1 MKLKTTSITSVLLCC
16 AAWALLALQAHAALI
31 QEGKSDYQIVLS
43 DGAISSEVTAAKELQ
58 NFLTQIT
65 GVTLPIVQEK
75 GSKPSILVGQSPEV
89 SQALGGLDFAS
100 LKSDEIILKTV
111 GKDIILCG
119 ERPRGSLYAVYEL
132 LETEFGV
139 RFWSLDATDVPQ
151 KTTLELPALDHRYA
165 PTLFYREGYY
175 DVLQHNPQFA
185 VRARNN
191 GHCINIPED
200 WGGHLSLHGFC
211 HTSDLYLPSKVH
223 YKDHPEWYAFRDNR
237 RNEGYSQLCL
247 TNEEMRKALLAE
259 IVKRLRSEPN
269 TRILDL
275 SQNDNQLFCQCEKC
289 EAFVKEHGNQS
300 DLLIDLVN
308 YVAEAI
314 EKEFPNVMVE
324 TLAYQYTRSAPKS
337 IFPRKNVMIRLC
349 SIECD
354 FGRPLDS
361 DSNRTFADDVRA
373 WSKVAPVLFVWN
385 YVTNF
390 TKYYLPQPNWENL
403 AGDIRFLL
411 AHKVRGLFEQGSS
424 GPLKVADLP
433 ELRAYL
439 LSKLMWNPDRDENK
453 IIQEFLEGFYG
464 PAAPEIAEYLTIMK
478 RAIAEH
484 PEFKLMCYQNTTIRW
499 LSHENLVAAWHVF
512 EKAKAK
518 VAQEPKFKERVE
530 FAALP
535 ITFAMLERPETFW
548 DKSLEKTDVKA
559 LIEHAIEMSRKAG
572 TRIYSEGGV
581 TEERVRGDIE
591 RLNHIFES
599 TGPKP
604 AFVKDQKWFAISAEQ
619 CMCGQGLFVFPD
631 KDTAADGGKAAR
643 LPNTTSE
650 WAVQFQSAPKGK
662 YEIHLEVRCDQNAE
676 GNAFTAGTYNTSSRE
691 GKSMAGK
698 ASEIAGKDY
707 KTIKIMETELN
718 SDIYFY
724 VAPAKNEAAGN
735 LWVDRLIF
743 VEIP

>member
-58 NFLTQIT
+58 TFLSQIT

-75 GSKPSILVGQSPEV
+75 GSKPSILVGQSPEI
-89 SQALGGLDFAS
+89 SQALGGLDFSGFKA
-100 LKSDEIILKTV
+100 DEILLKTI
-111 GKDIILCG
+111 GKDLIITG
-119 ERPRGSLYAVYEL
+119 ERPRGTLYAVYEL

-139 RFWSLDATDVPQ
+139 RFWSLDAADVPR
-151 KTTLELPALDHRYA
+151 KTTLELPAIVHRYA

-175 DVLQHNPQFA
+175 DVLQNNPQFA

-200 WGGHLSLHGFC
+200 RGGHLSLHGFC
-211 HTSDLYLPSKVH
+211 HTFELYLPSGTH
-223 YKDHPEWYAFRDNR
+223 YKDHPEWYAFRDNQR
-237 RNEGYSQLCL
+237 HEGYSQLCL

-259 IVKRLRSEPN
+259 ILRRLRSEPD

-289 EAFVKEHGNQS
+289 ESFVKEHGNQS

-308 YVAEAI
+308 YAAEAI

-337 IFPRKNVMIRLC
+337 VFPRKNVMIRLC

-373 WSKVAPVLFVWN
+373 WSKVAPVLYIWN

-390 TKYYLPQPNWENL
+390 TKYYLPHPNWENL
-403 AGDIRFLL
+403 AGDIRFLI

-478 RAIAEH
+478 RAIAGH
-484 PEFKLMCYQNTTIRW
+484 PEFKLICYQNTTLQW

-535 ITFAMLERPETFW
+535 ITFAMLERPETFME
-548 DKSLEKTDVKA
+548 KSLEKIDRKA
-559 LIEHAIEMSRKAG
+559 LIAHAFEASRKAG
-572 TRIYSEGGV
+572 TRIFSENGM
-581 TEERVRGDIE
+581 TEEGVRNNIE
-591 RLNHIFES
+591 RLNRIFSS

-604 AFVKDQKWFAISAEQ
+604 DFIDNQNWFTVSAEQ
-619 CMCGQGLFVFPD
+619 CMRSPGLYVFAD
-631 KDTAADGGKAAR
+631 SDAEADGGKAAR

-650 WAVQFQSAPKGK
+650 WAVQFLGAPQGK
-662 YEIHLEVRCDQNAE
+662 YEVYAELRCDNAAE
-676 GNAFTAGTYNTSSRE
+676 GNAFTAGTYNTLTRQN
-691 GKSMAGK
+691 KSIAGK
-698 ASEIAGKDY
+698 ANDIAGKTY
-707 KTIKIMETELN
+707 KIIKILETELDP
-718 SDIYFY
+718 DICVYA
-724 VAPAKNEAAGN
+724 APAKNEAAGN

>member
-58 NFLTQIT
+58 TFLSQIT

-75 GSKPSILVGQSPEV
+75 GSKPSILVGQSPEI
-89 SQALGGLDFAS
+89 SQALGGLDFSGFKA
-100 LKSDEIILKTV
+100 DEILLKTI
-111 GKDIILCG
+111 GKDLIITG
-119 ERPRGSLYAVYEL
+119 ERPRGTLYAVYEL

-139 RFWSLDATDVPQ
+139 RFWSLDAADVPR
-151 KTTLELPALDHRYA
+151 KTTLELPAIVHRYA

-175 DVLQHNPQFA
+175 DVLQNNPQFA

-200 WGGHLSLHGFC
+200 RGGHLSLHGFC
-211 HTSDLYLPSKVH
+211 HTFELYLPSGTH
-223 YKDHPEWYAFRDNR
+223 YKDHPEWYAFRDDHR
-237 RNEGYSQLCL
+237 HEGYSQLCL

-259 IVKRLRSEPN
+259 ILRRLRSEPD

-289 EAFVKEHGNQS
+289 ESFVKEHGNQS

-308 YVAEAI
+308 YAAEAI

-337 IFPRKNVMIRLC
+337 VFPRKNVMIRLC

-373 WSKVAPVLFVWN
+373 WSKVAPVLYIWN

-390 TKYYLPQPNWENL
+390 TKYYLPHPNWENL
-403 AGDIRFLL
+403 AGDIRFLI

-478 RAIAEH
+478 RAIAGH
-484 PEFKLMCYQNTTIRW
+484 PEFKLICYQNTTLQW

-535 ITFAMLERPETFW
+535 ITFAMLERPETFME
-548 DKSLEKTDVKA
+548 KSLEKIDRKA
-559 LIEHAIEMSRKAG
+559 LIAHAFEASRKAG
-572 TRIYSEGGV
+572 TRIFSENGM
-581 TEERVRGDIE
+581 TEEGVRNNIE
-591 RLNHIFES
+591 RLNRIFSS

-604 AFVKDQKWFAISAEQ
+604 DFIDNQNWFTVSAEQ
-619 CMCGQGLFVFPD
+619 CMRSPGLYVFAD
-631 KDTAADGGKAAR
+631 SDAEADGGKAAR

-650 WAVQFQSAPKGK
+650 WAVQFLGAPQGK
-662 YEIHLEVRCDQNAE
+662 YEVYAELRCDNAAE
-676 GNAFTAGTYNTSSRE
+676 GNAFTAGTYNTLTRQN
-691 GKSMAGK
+691 KSIAGK
-698 ASEIAGKDY
+698 ANDIAGKTY
-707 KTIKIMETELN
+707 KIIKILETELDP
-718 SDIYFY
+718 DICVYA
-724 VAPAKNEAAGN
+724 APAKNEAAGN

>member
-1 MKLKTTSITSVLLCC
+1 MKLKTTSITSVILCC
-16 AAWALLALQAHAALI
+16 AAWALLALQSHAALI

-75 GSKPSILVGQSPEV
+75 GSVPSILVGQSPEV

-151 KTTLELPALDHRYA
+151 KKTLELPVLDHRYA

-200 WGGHLSLHGFC
+200 WGGHLTLHGFC
-211 HTSDLYLPSKVH
+211 HTFELYLPSKTH

-237 RNEGYSQLCL
+237 RLDNYSQLCL
-247 TNEEMRKALLAE
+247 TNEEMRKALLEE
-259 IVKRLRSEPN
+259 ILRRLRSEPN

-275 SQNDNQLFCQCEKC
+275 SQNDNQLFCQCGKC

-300 DLLIDLVN
+300 DLLVDLVN
-308 YVAEAI
+308 YVAAAI

-361 DSNRTFADDVRA
+361 DSNRSFADDVRA
-373 WSKVAPVLFVWN
+373 WYKVAPVLFIWN

-390 TKYYLPQPNWENL
+390 TKYYLPHPNWENL
-403 AGDIRFLL
+403 AGDIRFL
-411 AHKVRGLFEQGSS
+411 
-424 GPLKVADLP
+424 
-433 ELRAYL
+433 
-439 LSKLMWNPDRDENK
+439 
-453 IIQEFLEGFYG
+453 
-464 PAAPEIAEYLTIMK
+464 IA
-478 RAIAEH
+478 
-484 PEFKLMCYQNTTIRW
+484 
-499 LSHENLVAAWHVF
+499 
-512 EKAKAK
+512 
-518 VAQEPKFKERVE
+518 
-530 FAALP
+530 
-535 ITFAMLERPETFW
+535 
-548 DKSLEKTDVKA
+548 
-559 LIEHAIEMSRKAG
+559 
-572 TRIYSEGGV
+572 
-581 TEERVRGDIE
+581 
-591 RLNHIFES
+591 
-599 TGPKP
+599 
-604 AFVKDQKWFAISAEQ
+604 
-619 CMCGQGLFVFPD
+619 
-631 KDTAADGGKAAR
+631 
-643 LPNTTSE
+643 
-650 WAVQFQSAPKGK
+650 
-662 YEIHLEVRCDQNAE
+662 
-676 GNAFTAGTYNTSSRE
+676 
-691 GKSMAGK
+691 
-698 ASEIAGKDY
+698 
-707 KTIKIMETELN
+707 
-718 SDIYFY
+718 
-724 VAPAKNEAAGN
+724 
-735 LWVDRLIF
+735 
-743 VEIP
+743 